1 MSSPEETNT
10 GPVIRDLRRIDPVTG
25 RVRGPGQP
33 GAAPAGAGATGP
45 AEPQGAGKPRPGRH
59 AVSRPGGQPGTGTA
73 APGEP
78 GEPGGAAAATGPA
91 GQQAGVTG
99 RDSSAGPAGAGRVAD
114 ELAE

>member
-45 AEPQGAGKPRPGRH
+45 AEPQGAGKPRPG
-59 AVSRPGGQPGTGTA
+59 GQPGTGTA

-99 RDSSAGPAGAGRVAD
+99 RDSSAAPADAGRVAD